1 MKEYAVDVDVTY
13 SARVYVKA
21 ESEEEA
27 REIAD
32 RIYKNNP
39 YTGRG
44 TQWYIYHEIVDVTE
58 FLKENEEYF

>member
-27 REIAD
+27 SEIAD

-39 YTGRG
+39 YAGRG
-44 TQWYIYHEIVDVTE
+44 TQCYVSHEIVDVNE
-58 FLKENEEYF
+58 ENEKYF